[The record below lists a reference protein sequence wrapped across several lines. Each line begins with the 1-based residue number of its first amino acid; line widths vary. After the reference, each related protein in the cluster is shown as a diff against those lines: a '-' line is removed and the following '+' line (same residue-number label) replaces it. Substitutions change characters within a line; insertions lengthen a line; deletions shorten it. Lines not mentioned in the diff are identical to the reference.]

1 MLRDFP
7 AVEQVTGFRNY
18 MANLAPTLMSG
29 WKFCQWDVPLQ
40 IHAVVQ
46 EA

>member
-1 MLRDFP
+1 MLRVFP
-7 AVEQVTGFRNY
+7 AVEQVAGFRNY
-18 MANLAPTLMSG
+18 MPNLAPALMSG
-29 WKFCQWDVPLQ
+29 WKFCRRDVPLQ